1 MIERIT
7 VTVSEEY
14 ADRTADVAARLRDA
28 GMTVERVLGALSMVT
43 GTVEA
48 ARRPALE
55 AIGGVASVEPERLYQ
70 LPDPGSG
77 LQ

>member
-7 VTVSEEY
+7 VTVAEEY

-43 GTVEA
+43 GTVESG
-48 ARRPALE
+48 RRQALE
-55 AIGGVASVEPERLYQ
+55 GISGVASIEAEHVYQ

>member
-7 VTVSEEY
+7 VTVAEEY
-14 ADRTADVAARLRDA
+14 ADRTAEVAGRLRDA

-48 ARRPALE
+48 GRRAGLS
-55 AIGGVASVEPERLYQ
+55 AVGGVASVATERVYQ
-70 LPDPGSG
+70 LPDPDADI
-77 LQ
+77 Q

>member
-7 VTVSEEY
+7 VTVAEEY

-28 GMTVERVLGALSMVT
+28 GMTVERVLGAVSMVT
-43 GTVEA
+43 GTVESD
-48 ARRPALE
+48 RRPALE
-55 AIGGVASVEPERLYQ
+55 AIGGVASVETERLYQ